1 MQIRWVQI
9 RNLSTLSR
17 YKSGRE
23 KQSIRIN
30 SEDQYNNIW
39 ALSYDDQAYLF
50 NPQTELFTGVQ
61 SLEYYNNRPFY
72 TTKILHTKSGK
83 TWLISEENGCI
94 CVNDSIFGADIFT
107 IGNHNLTDNFVTTV
121 YEDKSHNAWI
131 LTRSGITF
139 LSPDHRR
146 RIIYF
151 NSASET
157 PYKKPYHF
165 CGHEFGGE
173 IWFGSSE
180 GSIWKFNIDKK
191 HLLN

>member
-1 MQIRWVQI
+1 MANFRRKWMYLRERFYFWGRHLYDRKSQSDWQFRNNGLRRQIAQCMD
-9 RNLSTLSR
+9 SH
-17 YKSGRE
+17 
-23 KQSIRIN
+23 
-30 SEDQYNNIW
+30 SEWNN
-39 ALSYDDQAYLF
+39 
-50 NPQTELFTGVQ
+50 
-61 SLEYYNNRPFY
+61 
-72 TTKILHTKSGK
+72 
-83 TWLISEENGCI
+83 
-94 CVNDSIFGADIFT
+94 
-107 IGNHNLTDNFVTTV
+107 
-121 YEDKSHNAWI
+121 
-131 LTRSGITF
+131 F

-191 HLLN
+191 HLLNWEQMCYRISLLIKKFLTEKSIIISENDGFMIYNTFDASNR